1 MALSL
6 RIALLALAAL
16 QLASCLPSSSKHPS
30 LVPPL
35 SHASQRPKSLRGGLG
50 IPNPLPAVGECAS
63 NVGGAVGGAVGA
75 VGGVV
80 GGVASKLP
88 CFGGDD
94 EMKPAARGKIPT
106 KSLAKPNPIVE
117 NYFKLVEFL
126 TLMFPVWTV
135 LLSIIALLKPE
146 SFSWLTTEPFTVL
159 KIGGFSM
166 DSDLYTMFLGFIM
179 LSMGITLTFDDFAR
193 TSQFPLPIGVGY
205 LCQYIVKPILGWALA
220 QAMHLSTPLGTG
232 LVLLSCCPGGQASN
246 VATFIAGG
254 DLPLSVLMTL
264 ASTVTAVFMTPLL
277 VKVFAGAQVDVDGLG
292 MMLSVLSVV
301 IVPTSIGLLLNQF
314 LPAVTEFLKPITPL
328 LGVVLTSCLCAA
340 PIAGIS
346 DVLKEYG
353 FTLAIPVFA
362 LHVLAFG
369 AGYVIPRFGLQLSE
383 GYSRTISIE
392 TGMQSAALGYL
403 LARKHFSDPLT
414 AVPSA
419 VGVFAM
425 ASLGSALAVFWRSI
439 GGGAHP

>member
-1 MALSL
+1 
-6 RIALLALAAL
+6 
-16 QLASCLPSSSKHPS
+16 
-30 LVPPL
+30 
-35 SHASQRPKSLRGGLG
+35 
-50 IPNPLPAVGECAS
+50 
-63 NVGGAVGGAVGA
+63 
-75 VGGVV
+75 
-80 GGVASKLP
+80 VAQKLP
-88 CFGGDD
+88 CFGGDKK
-94 EMKPAARGKIPT
+94 KPALKGKQPEKKIET
-106 KSLAKPNPIVE
+106 KALVKPNPWVE
-117 NYFKLVEFL
+117 SYFKVVEFL

-135 LLSIIALLKPE
+135 VLSFVAMAKPE

-159 KIGGFSM
+159 RVGSM
-166 DSDLYTMFLGFIM
+166 SLDSDLYTMFLGVIM

-193 TSQFPLPIGVGY
+193 TSKFPLPIGIGY
-205 LCQYIVKPILGWALA
+205 LCQYIVKPILGWALT
-220 QAMHLSTPLGTG
+220 QAMGLSAPLGTG

-277 VKVFAGAQVDVDGLG
+277 VKIFAGAAVDVDGVG

-301 IVPTSIGLLLNQF
+301 ILPTSFGLLLNQY
-314 LPAVTEFLKPITPL
+314 LPAVTELLKPITPL
-328 LGVVLTSCLCAA
+328 IGVILTSCLCAA

-346 DVLKEYG
+346 DVLKEHG
-353 FTLAIPVFA
+353 FSLAVPVFV
-362 LHVLAFG
+362 LHILAFG
-369 AGYVIPRFGLQLSE
+369 MGYVIPRYGCKLSE

-403 LARKHFSDPLT
+403 LARKHFADPLT

-425 ASLGSALAVFWRSI
+425 ASLGSALAVFWRCL
-439 GGGAHP
+439 GGGAAA